1 MKTAINSI
9 SPANTGGKPVNNDAL
24 AGLLS
29 KATPAKYPG
38 VFFMLLAFSVMSASI
53 ILFLFVD
60 SAIAFLLCL
69 LLYLT
74 IAILEFREKI
84 YSPITI
90 SLVVLYIGTNLLN
103 MTDSP
108 YLPYSGLTIFAW
120 LSVLCITLLV
130 MKKPMT
136 TFYTNGLGQMKLHY
150 LISSLWAG
158 GFILS
163 FLAAWLLM
171 PSIWYLIVPFIICA
185 SISCTTLY
193 LTFFDKSF
201 ITKRD
206 KEFVHADITVKQLVY
221 PSKDYDEY
229 IDFYSYALAT
239 EVYES
244 EEKVSTLKESLRDV
258 DTTVSAERVVFGAYH
273 HGKLIGTIGVAFD
286 GDGKPFPFEE
296 DMGLCADPMRKLGR
310 IATIGRFGIAR
321 EYRERPEV
329 IRALFKALLE
339 LALERDVAFVIA
351 EIFPPRAMVY
361 ARLGFTSLYPR
372 SDPKAVVSHPVM
384 GDHLVFFCNISE
396 FLFFRTMDD
405 KINTTFGFFD
415 VLNPYL
421 IERYIK
427 RMTLKHFFAS
437 PAHIPW
443 MHTIGSIRH
452 ILGIA
457 SSRRG

>member
-1 MKTAINSI
+1 MKE
-9 SPANTGGKPVNNDAL
+9 DAL
-24 AGLLS
+24 TGLLS
-29 KATPAKYPG
+29 KGTPAKYPG

-53 ILFLFVD
+53 ILFLFIE
-60 SAIAFLLCL
+60 SAIAFPLCL

-90 SLVVLYIGTNLLN
+90 SLVILYVGTNLLN
-103 MTDSP
+103 LSDSP

-120 LSVLCITLLV
+120 LSVLCVALLA

-136 TFYTNGLGQMKLHY
+136 TFYTRGLGQKKLHY
-150 LISSLWAG
+150 LISCLWAG
-158 GFILS
+158 GFIAS
-163 FLAAWLLM
+163 FFAAWLLM
-171 PSIWYLIVPFIICA
+171 PSIWYLLVPFIICA
-185 SISCTTLY
+185 TTSCITLY

-206 KEFVHADITVKQLVY
+206 KEFTHGDFRVKQIVY
-221 PSKDYDEY
+221 PSKEYDEY
-229 IDFYSYALAT
+229 IDFYSLALAT
-239 EVYES
+239 DVYES
-244 EEKVSTLKESLRDV
+244 EEMVGTLRESLREV
-258 DTTVSAERVVFGAYH
+258 DTVVSAERVVFGAYH
-273 HGKLIGTIGVAFD
+273 KDRLVGTFGVAFD

-296 DMGLCADPMRKLGR
+296 DMNLCADPMRKLGR
-310 IATIGRFGIAR
+310 IATLGRFGIAK

-329 IRALFKALLE
+329 TRALFKAMLE
-339 LALERDVAFVIA
+339 LALERDVAFVMA
-351 EIFPPRAMVY
+351 EIFPPRAMIY
-361 ARLGFTSLYPR
+361 ARLGFSSLYPR

-384 GDHLVFFCNISE
+384 GDHMVFFCNVSE
-396 FLFFRTMDD
+396 FLFFHTMDD
-405 KINTTFGFFD
+405 KINATFGFFD

-427 RMTLKHFFAS
+427 RMTLKHFFSS
-437 PAHIPW
+437 PAQIPW
-443 MHTIGSIRH
+443 MHTLASIRH